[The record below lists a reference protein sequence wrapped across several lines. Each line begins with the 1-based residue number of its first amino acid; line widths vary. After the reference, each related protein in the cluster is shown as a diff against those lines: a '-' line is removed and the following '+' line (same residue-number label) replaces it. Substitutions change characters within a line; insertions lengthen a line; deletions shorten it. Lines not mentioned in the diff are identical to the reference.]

1 MWSFFLRLIGIA
13 GFLAFCAVATLLVV
27 NRTPATKTADGDGR
41 AASTDSKA
49 ELRPLVPPDL
59 SLLTRDRIGTDQPSD
74 SATRFS
80 RDALADRMAVGFQP
94 LEKPALR
101 GTDKVVEQVGSS
113 KPMPTAVAAT
123 NEDPCSRLG
132 FTIPPDRFTL
142 RAGLLQREGG
152 ADPSKRVMVGEAQW
166 QARLSDEPSGCRLIV
181 EGTIGVA
188 DVATST
194 LRLTYGALPKAP
206 VLLEAV
212 VDEAQFKPAGAL
224 VSEPPRVRL
233 SGGVPSVAIPSEV
246 AEASVQRIAIRFDPR
261 AGEMRKPDVMT
272 MHWIDFPATYDGIP
286 FVLTAELPDAMIL
299 LGQKSRRIDPD
310 AGPPITGSTPDAS
323 GAIDPDAA
331 TAVETEPLSGNP

>member
-1 MWSFFLRLIGIA
+1 M
-13 GFLAFCAVATLLVV
+13 T
-27 NRTPATKTADGDGR
+27 T
-41 AASTDSKA
+41 
-49 ELRPLVPPDL
+49 
-59 SLLTRDRIGTDQPSD
+59 DRIGTDQPLD

-94 LEKPALR
+94 PEKPALR
-101 GTDKVVEQVGSS
+101 GSDKVVEQVGSP
-113 KPMPTAVAAT
+113 KPAPPSVAAVDA
-123 NEDPCSRLG
+123 DPCSRLG

-166 QARLSDEPSGCRLIV
+166 QARLADEPAGCRLIV

-194 LRLTYGALPKAP
+194 LRLTYGSLPKAP

-212 VDEAQFKPAGAL
+212 VADARFKPAGAL
-224 VSEPPRVRL
+224 MAEPPRVRL
-233 SGGVPSVAIPSEV
+233 SGGVPSVAIPAKV
-246 AEASVQRIAIRFDPR
+246 AEASPERIAIRFDGGT
-261 AGEMRKPDVMT
+261 GEPRKPDVMT
-272 MHWIDFPATYDGIP
+272 MHWIDFPASYDSVP

-299 LGQKSRRIDPD
+299 LGQKTRRIDHD
-310 AGPPITGSTPDAS
+310 AGPPVTGSTPDAS
-323 GAIDPDAA
+323 GVIDPDAA